1 MKLFLNKTSPYA
13 RAVRILMLEKGL
25 EDRVELCWCDP
36 WTDDAQLLEANPV
49 GRVPALITDN
59 GTSISESL
67 LIAFYID
74 SLSSQ
79 LPSDNKEDNLHLA
92 SIGQGLMEA
101 AFALVISRKYKDE
114 GDDESV
120 LTKRRISAI
129 ERSLLHLEQSIALI
143 SCCDISS
150 GTIIIAVALD
160 YLAFRLPELGA
171 DKRYPELEVWRA
183 NVVSRP
189 SFKNTAFG

>member
-36 WTDDAQLLEANPV
+36 WNDDAQLLEANPV
-49 GRVPALITDN
+49 GRVPALITDS

-74 SLSSQ
+74 SLNSQ
-79 LPSDNKEDNLHLA
+79 LSSDNKEDNLHLA
-92 SIGQGLMEA
+92 GVGQGLMEA
-101 AFALVISRKYKDE
+101 AFALVISRKYIDE
-114 GDDESV
+114 GDNESV
-120 LTKRRISAI
+120 LSKRRISAV

-143 SCCDISS
+143 SRCDISS

-171 DKRYPELEVWRA
+171 EKRYPALEVWRA
-183 NVVSRP
+183 NVASRS